1 MKMQVKIITR
11 HSPANYGSLLQSIAT
26 QKLVEQIGYSN
37 EIIDYISKEETGI
50 RIAFTQLKGKTE
62 WNHNLLKKIAYII
75 MREPENLTM
84 YCKFAKMRRKYLL
97 MTKRFSSYIELEEY
111 FKNSEDI
118 FMTGS
123 DQVWGPVSTGKHD
136 LVYFLNFVPNRCKKV
151 AFAASFG
158 KAKFD
163 ENIIQEYK
171 KYLVQY
177 DNIAVRENTAVK
189 ILREINI
196 DAKQVLDPTLLI
208 DSTEWV
214 KYIKK
219 DKKETEEYILIY
231 QIHNDH
237 KLNQYAKKFA
247 SKTKLKLI
255 RVSPILHQIKRGGKF
270 VYLPDISEFLS
281 LIKNAKYLITDSFH
295 GTAFAINFNTQFI
308 EILPNTGT
316 SSRNQSILKLTELE
330 DRVLTDL
337 EDFSYIDS
345 QIDFSKVNK
354 IIQKN
359 REESIEY
366 LKKFITIED

>member
-1 MKMQVKIITR
+1 
-11 HSPANYGSLLQSIAT
+11 
-26 QKLVEQIGYSN
+26 
-37 EIIDYISKEETGI
+37 
-50 RIAFTQLKGKTE
+50 
-62 WNHNLLKKIAYII
+62 
-75 MREPENLTM
+75 
-84 YCKFAKMRRKYLL
+84 

-136 LVYFLNFVPNRCKKV
+136 LVYFLSFVPNRCKKV

-231 QIHNDH
+231 QIHNDP

-366 LKKFITIED
+366 LKEFITIED

>member
-1 MKMQVKIITR
+1 MLMQI
-11 HSPANYGSLLQSIAT
+11 
-26 QKLVEQIGYSN
+26 
-37 EIIDYISKEETGI
+37 
-50 RIAFTQLKGKTE
+50 
-62 WNHNLLKKIAYII
+62 
-75 MREPENLTM
+75 
-84 YCKFAKMRRKYLL
+84 
-97 MTKRFSSYIELEEY
+97 
-111 FKNSEDI
+111 
-118 FMTGS
+118 
-123 DQVWGPVSTGKHD
+123 
-136 LVYFLNFVPNRCKKV
+136 
-151 AFAASFG
+151 
-158 KAKFD
+158 
-163 ENIIQEYK
+163 NIIQEYK

>member
-1 MKMQVKIITR
+1 MIKFGDQF
-11 HSPANYGSLLQSIAT
+11 LQ
-26 QKLVEQIGYSN
+26 E
-37 EIIDYISKEETGI
+37 
-50 RIAFTQLKGKTE
+50 
-62 WNHNLLKKIAYII
+62 
-75 MREPENLTM
+75 
-84 YCKFAKMRRKYLL
+84 
-97 MTKRFSSYIELEEY
+97 
-111 FKNSEDI
+111 
-118 FMTGS
+118 
-123 DQVWGPVSTGKHD
+123 KHD
-136 LVYFLNFVPNRCKKV
+136 LVYFLSFVPNRCKKV

-231 QIHNDH
+231 QIHNDP

-366 LKKFITIED
+366 LKEFITIED